1 MSQSVPTRN
10 PTPDQVTDAEWLI
23 EQFMKQLPQ
32 VSITIQYD
40 EEYSLIYDT
49 QELSTF
55 LGVSSSSLE
64 KETINLKSLIH
75 ANDWQRV
82 SKRLRSAIPA
92 KPHVSILFRLS
103 DNYDASKWVWLQAK
117 AIFEGESNVSYFNG
131 TLKEVTQQKGALDNL
146 NKNEQFYEHILSTM
160 PVQLVV
166 FNEEHRYV
174 FCNKTAISDDE
185 LRNWIIGKD
194 DFEFCRYRGKDLNIA
209 WERRYYFQ
217 EALSQQQEVKWEE
230 EIWKDQQNK
239 VVHLR
244 HFTPIY
250 DEAGEFQFVLGY
262 GFDITDRK
270 LAEERAAANENLLKS
285 INANIQDG
293 IYRYSP
299 EKGFLYVNDA
309 FLRIFEYQSL
319 SQLNQAGDEFFK
331 VDPEGRNV
339 LTDIDGAQ
347 GSFNNR
353 EVPFLFNNQQGRF
366 WGLVSCNKINDA
378 QAGIVYD
385 GVIADITEFKE
396 AEELL
401 KRTNEELR
409 KKNSDLDRFIY
420 SASHDLRAP
429 LTSIQGVLQLAEM
442 EEPDPTMQHYFNLI
456 GTSVNKL
463 ENFVNDLIDYY
474 RNAKTQQSYEWIDFE
489 NLVYATFEHFQ
500 YMEGADRVALTVEN
514 KMSEGFHS
522 DKYRISIVLSNLL
535 SNAVKYQDYSKP
547 ETHIKVTL
555 APCGDDACIT
565 ITDNGTGIPEDKLE
579 KVWEFFYRGEDKGQ
593 GTGMGLSIVNETV
606 AKLGGSIQVDSEPG
620 VGSTF
625 QVRLPK

>member
-10 PTPDQVTDAEWLI
+10 PTPDQVRDAEWLI
-23 EQFMKQLPQ
+23 EQFLKQLPQ
-32 VSITIQYD
+32 ANITIQNDKGFPLTYD
-40 EEYSLIYDT
+40 IE
-49 QELSTF
+49 ELSAF
-55 LGVSSSSLE
+55 LGVPSSSVG
-64 KETINLKSLIH
+64 KAGQDLKSLVNPKDWERV
-75 ANDWQRV
+75 AN
-82 SKRLRSAIPA
+82 RLESAIPA
-92 KPHVSILFRLS
+92 KPSVNMLFKLS
-103 DNYDASKWVWLQAK
+103 EKYDASKWVLLHAK
-117 AIFEGESNVSYFNG
+117 AIFKDESHVSYFNG
-131 TLKEVTQQKGALDNL
+131 TLKDVTQQKGALDNL

-174 FCNKTAISDDE
+174 FCNKTAISDDY

-217 EALSQQQEVKWEE
+217 QALSQQQEIKWEE
-230 EIWKDQQNK
+230 EIWKDAHNK

-244 HFTPIY
+244 NFTPIY

-293 IYRYSP
+293 IYRFSP
-299 EKGFLYVNDA
+299 ERGFLYVNDA
-309 FLRIFEYQSL
+309 FLRIFEYNSL
-319 SQLNQAGDEFFK
+319 YQLNKAGGDFFN

-339 LTDIDGAQ
+339 LTDIEGTQ

-353 EVPFLFNNQQGRF
+353 EVPFLFNDQQGRF
-366 WGLVSCNKINDA
+366 WGLVSCNKINDS
-378 QAGIVYD
+378 QEGIVYD

-401 KRTNEELR
+401 KNTNEELR

-429 LTSIQGVLQLAEM
+429 LTSIQGVLQLADM
-442 EEPDPTMQHYFNLI
+442 EEPNPTMQHYFNLI

-463 ENFVNDLIDYY
+463 EDFVNDLIDYY

-489 NLVYATFEHFQ
+489 DLVYGTFEHFQ
-500 YMEGADRVALTVEN
+500 YMEGADRVALSVEN

-547 ETHIKVTL
+547 ETNIKVTL
-555 APCGDDACIT
+555 AQCEGDACIT
-565 ITDNGTGIPEDKLE
+565 ISDNGNGIPKDKLG
-579 KVWEFFYRGEDKGQ
+579 KVWEFFYRGEDQGQ

-606 AKLGGSIQVDSEPG
+606 KKLGGSIHVDSQPG

-625 QVRLPK
+625 KVRLPK